1 MPNQPSKLVIFDSTF
16 TVGGSGTTGAG
27 ILVKPTGSGS
37 ARVSLE
43 RVNAAGNVF
52 GIAFDGSGSTAGI
65 NATIKDS
72 MISGNSQDGIVATT
86 TAGHAPIGVFVSGS
100 ASSNNAYGI
109 RAIGPGVTVRVE
121 DTKII
126 GNNTGLA
133 ASGGGAM
140 LSYGNNKVDAN
151 GSNGAFTGSAAQK

>member
-1 MPNQPSKLVIFDSTF
+1 MVSPNTPETPGGATSASGIPRSIQDVVIRL
-16 TVGGSGTTGAG
+16 A
-27 ILVKPTGSGS
+27 
-37 ARVSLE
+37 
-43 RVNAAGNVF
+43 
-52 GIAFDGSGSTAGI
+52 
-65 NATIKDS
+65 
-72 MISGNSQDGIVATT
+72 GNSQDGIVATT

-140 LSYGNNKVDAN
+140 LSYVNNKVDAN